1 MAGHLK
7 MTVGELC
14 VRMDSRELSE
24 WMAYTRYFQALPDP
38 WRQTGLEVSAMLAPY
53 SAKGKAPSAEDFNPI
68 EHPPQHEDQMLAQI
82 RMLQS
87 ALGTG

>member
-1 MAGHLK
+1 

-14 VRMDSRELSE
+14 QRMDSRELAE

-38 WRQTGLEVSAMLAPY
+38 WRQTGLEVSAILAPY

-68 EHPPQHEDQMLAQI
+68 ERPPQHQDNMLAQL
-82 RMLQS
+82 RMLKA
-87 ALGTG
+87 ALGGD